1 MAPEDQA
8 PPRWGPLVGP
18 GLTLVA
24 IALTELSLWTLPEPV
39 PVAFLIVALLPV
51 AYAGLAGGVGPG
63 LLSALLLAL
72 YTAHFT
78 SEPAS
83 PLTLSPATLQGVV
96 IMLVIGAVMSVP
108 MALIRRREERL
119 RGALRDRAA
128 ELQRRNEELTE
139 ANAALE
145 AFGYVVS
152 HDLKEPVR
160 AIENYLEAA
169 QEAWGTEEGARD
181 LDKATDANR
190 RLVRLLHGL
199 LSYSRA
205 SSLVPAPRALG
216 VEEVVMGDA
225 CRAQYEPMLRE
236 RGARLEVAPG
246 IPPVMGDE
254 VILAQVLGNLILNSV
269 RHNASPAP
277 IVRIRAEPGPAPGRV
292 DVLVEDNGPGF
303 PADVLR
309 RFDQLTGSRP
319 ATLRAGFGL
328 VISHRAAQRLQGKLR
343 LENPPGG
350 GGRARL
356 ELPSAE
362 DPAEKD

>member
-1 MAPEDQA
+1 MPCPARMAPENQA

-51 AYAGLAGGVGPG
+51 AYAGLAGGV
-63 LLSALLLAL
+63 SALLLAL

-169 QEAWGTEEGARD
+169 
-181 LDKATDANR
+181 
-190 RLVRLLHGL
+190 
-199 LSYSRA
+199 
-205 SSLVPAPRALG
+205 
-216 VEEVVMGDA
+216 
-225 CRAQYEPMLRE
+225 
-236 RGARLEVAPG
+236 
-246 IPPVMGDE
+246 
-254 VILAQVLGNLILNSV
+254 
-269 RHNASPAP
+269 
-277 IVRIRAEPGPAPGRV
+277 
-292 DVLVEDNGPGF
+292 
-303 PADVLR
+303 
-309 RFDQLTGSRP
+309 
-319 ATLRAGFGL
+319 
-328 VISHRAAQRLQGKLR
+328 
-343 LENPPGG
+343 
-350 GGRARL
+350 
-356 ELPSAE
+356 
-362 DPAEKD
+362 